1 MNRRDFFKIAGLG
14 ISGLFAPKW
23 ATERFGDEMQ
33 IGDLLAKLGRG
44 ETLTPA
50 EQQQIRLWGNNAQ
63 LLNNFVQGIQ
73 SPEGGVLGNKINFPI
88 NKIYSSILG
97 NDTASL
103 KIEIPSIYTHL
114 FIMASG
120 RSTTGGTGNASLIA
134 TYNSDTGN
142 NYETQVLYGASA
154 TAGAYVSGVTN
165 YAVIGGLA
173 KDGESAGVNGSGIVF
188 IPNIRSGFYISSL
201 SLLYPANSQYLF
213 VRSCVWSSTENLKSI
228 QLSADTGSI
237 KAGSVISVYGLV

>member
-1 MNRRDFFKIAGLG
+1 VNRRDFFKLAGLG

-23 ATERFGDEMQ
+23 VTESIGDEMQ
-33 IGDLLAKLGRG
+33 IGDLLAKMGRG
-44 ETLTPA
+44 ENLTLE
-50 EQQQIRLWGNNAQ
+50 EQGQIRLWGNQ
-63 LLNNFVQGIQ
+63 TSLLNNFVQGIQ
-73 SPEGGVLGNKINFPI
+73 SPEGGILENKINFPI

-97 NDTASL
+97 SNTVSL

-142 NYETQVLYGASA
+142 NYETQVLYGAGA

-165 YAVIGGLA
+165 YAVLGGLA
-173 KDGESAGVNGSGIVF
+173 KDGEPAGVNGSGIVF

-213 VRSCVWSSTENLKSI
+213 VRSCVWNSTQNLRSMEISSDS
-228 QLSADTGSI
+228 GSI
-237 KAGSVISVYGLV
+237 KAGSVISVYGLL